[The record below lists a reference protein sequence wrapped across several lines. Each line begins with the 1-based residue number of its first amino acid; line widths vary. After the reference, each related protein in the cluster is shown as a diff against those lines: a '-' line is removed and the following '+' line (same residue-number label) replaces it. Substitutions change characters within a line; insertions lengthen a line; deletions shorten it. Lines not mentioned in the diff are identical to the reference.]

1 MCSKFATES
10 SSRWGRELPRPRTDP
25 YVRLSRIR
33 LPPRASTA
41 SRCRRRFA
49 ATVASGHATLALL
62 PAYVRLQRNDHH
74 NFRLVIRQKCGSIL

>member
-1 MCSKFATES
+1 MQQNS
-10 SSRWGRELPRPRTDP
+10 PRKVVRGGDASYLAPRTDP